1 MYKRLF
7 VMAFFLCSATFAA
20 AQDLIVQNGWAHP
33 TQTNAE
39 KMTVWFTVVNPT
51 KTGDTITEIATP
63 LANIVKICRLSQR
76 RDGVRRREKVRELE
90 ILPFSV
96 LQLDSAGYEVVL
108 YNPKKSLKAGDSFSL
123 FFTFAKAGEK
133 KLTIEIKEKQ

>member
-1 MYKRLF
+1 MQKFLLIL
-7 VMAFFLCSATFAA
+7 AFFFYVPDFAA
-20 AQDLIVQNGWAHP
+20 AQYLIVQNGWAHP
-33 TQTNAE
+33 TPANAE

-51 KTGDTITEIATP
+51 KTGDTITEIVTP
-63 LANIVKICRLSQR
+63 LANTVKICRLSQR
-76 RDGVRRREKVRELE
+76 RDGVRRRDKVRDLE

-108 YNPKKSLKAGDSFSL
+108 YNPKKSLKAGDMFPL

-133 KLTIEIKEKQ
+133 KLLIEIKEK